1 MRAVARHGVFIVF
14 APEGIGPRT
23 LRLQRVHPVDGR
35 GGDAVS
41 NGLPHGP
48 QGAADGGCQQVVLG
62 AVVEENLDFC
72 SGRQGLR
79 QHHEGL
85 RSGGEGHVGCPFRR
99 CVKLLNE
106 SRGVVHRRP
115 LCRTEVIDAGRTDL
129 LQGDAPDGARTHVV
143 ATDEAHGGQSMAE
156 RQRDCLVVVTRQAV
170 GRGDQ
175 QVLLLAGFGRDDT
188 AQGQRSRGVRTRE
201 GVGIVPAGCIGEEA
215 QAAGAA
221 GPVVGVGGSPDFAGR
236 GDCHVV
242 HVVGRAVVAPVAGVG
257 VCRHTEGV
265 VEVVR
270 TDRQGTDRR
279 RGVLS
284 VGQGSGRNGVGIE
297 FATLMPMTSTFMFSA
312 GHLALT
318 TTCDKAWR
326 KFMGTPVS

>member
-48 QGAADGGCQQVVLG
+48 QGAADGGSQQVVLG

-115 LCRTEVIDAGRTDL
+115 LCRAKVIDAGRTDL

-143 ATDEAHGGQSMAE
+143 ATDEAHGGQDMAE
-156 RQRDCLVVVTRQAV
+156 RQRDCLVVVARQAV

-175 QVLLLAGFGRDDT
+175 QVLLFAGFGRDDT
-188 AQGQRSRGVRTRE
+188 
-201 GVGIVPAGCIGEEA
+201 A

-236 GDCHVV
+236 GDFV
-242 HVVGRAVVAPVAGVG
+242 HIDFSVATAVTLNWSRLATV
-257 VCRHTEGV
+257 TEV
-265 VEVVR
+265 PRVMPSTSERKEMALRFVS
-270 TDRQGTDRR
+270 
-279 RGVLS
+279 S
-284 VGQGSGRNGVGIE
+284 VSSFEQDASA
-297 FATLMPMTSTFMFSA
+297 ATLKVMNKSFAFISYTLN
-312 GHLALT
+312 G
-318 TTCDKAWR
+318 
-326 KFMGTPVS
+326 

>member
-1 MRAVARHGVFIVF
+1 MPRSVDDVAVRRVLHRVGTRPVREVPRTVRRSPGRCVHQLLRRPVVDDGRLFPDIQRVGPGLRAAFPRPDKAVCPAGRHVGPALSAVQRIGLAPGDRFLLPGHHMRAVARHGVFIVF
-14 APEGIGPRT
+14 APEGIGART

-99 CVKLLNE
+99 CVKLLDE

-115 LCRTEVIDAGRTDL
+115 LCRAKVIDAGRTDL

-143 ATDEAHGGQSMAE
+143 ATDEAHGGQGMRNVSE
-156 RQRDCLVVVTRQAV
+156 
-170 GRGDQ
+170 
-175 QVLLLAGFGRDDT
+175 T
-188 AQGQRSRGVRTRE
+188 A
-201 GVGIVPAGCIGEEA
+201 
-215 QAAGAA
+215 
-221 GPVVGVGGSPDFAGR
+221 
-236 GDCHVV
+236 
-242 HVVGRAVVAPVAGVG
+242 
-257 VCRHTEGV
+257 
-265 VEVVR
+265 
-270 TDRQGTDRR
+270 
-279 RGVLS
+279 
-284 VGQGSGRNGVGIE
+284 
-297 FATLMPMTSTFMFSA
+297 
-312 GHLALT
+312 
-318 TTCDKAWR
+318 WW
-326 KFMGTPVS
+326 